1 MTNDEMNDFFYLKKK
16 FNYEHSLWGIF
27 KDRYTLKITD
37 NLSFSLLHYDM
48 RAKFMRA
55 KWRVIKRWNMSP
67 KEPLNKFLKIIT
79 ESEHIIQKSNID
91 AL

>member
-1 MTNDEMNDFFYLKKK
+1 MTNDEMNDFFLLKYK
-16 FNYEHSLWGIF
+16 FNHEHSLWGIF
-27 KDRYTLKITD
+27 KDRDTLKITD
-37 NLSFSLLHYDM
+37 NLSFRLLHYD
-48 RAKFMRA
+48 MRA

-79 ESEHIIQKSNID
+79 ESEHIIQKANID